1 MRSPKDQGDTV
12 PSEEGHSSWT
22 AVRARTFLYPV
33 TRQSIDSMSPV
44 ALGHALVIVL
54 YGPQRATLFLGPT
67 GVGCLCC
74 HCSPKH
80 PGPPR
85 HPCPSTCALLCVS
98 LVWPGKGP
106 CLQHSFCSPCLVR
119 PVSYDSF
126 SKVFFCQI
134 QIFHSTART
143 LHQMPDRSTEEMKT
157 EHCFYG
163 AFRGYFQER
172 CEFSCILVFI
182 CEMGLVLYA

>member
-1 MRSPKDQGDTV
+1 MKQ
-12 PSEEGHSSWT
+12 
-22 AVRARTFLYPV
+22 FLPFH
-33 TRQSIDSMSPV
+33 QWHIDSHVAFFSQDLNCPRLTSGRAKCWRYQRAVILRHMSPV
-44 ALGHALVIVL
+44 ALGHPLVIVL
-54 YGPQRATLFLGPT
+54 YGPQRATLFSGPA

-85 HPCPSTCALLCVS
+85 HPCPSTCAVLCVS

-143 LHQMPDRSTEEMKT
+143 LHQMPDR
-157 EHCFYG
+157 
-163 AFRGYFQER
+163 
-172 CEFSCILVFI
+172 
-182 CEMGLVLYA
+182 